1 MPSPNLSDG
10 TLLVSPAQLV
20 FWSIALGLS
29 LALTW
34 VLYPGVRRRAASARD
49 GLIATF
55 MASALFS
62 TSVALVV
69 AAVVHAV
76 SVSS

>member
-1 MPSPNLSDG
+1 M
-10 TLLVSPAQLV
+10 TPAQVV
-20 FWSIALGLS
+20 FWTLTLGLS
-29 LALTW
+29 AALTF
-34 VLYPGVRRRAASARD
+34 VLYPGVKKRAASRRD
-49 GLIATF
+49 GLLATV

-76 SVSS
+76 SGAS